1 MAMQMK
7 DSGIEWIGEIPADWE
22 VRKLRYFGHLDSSG
36 VDKKIREGEP
46 LFKSIHYTNVYNN
59 SFSEL
64 GNRDDYLVVSAD
76 ESKMKCKLVR
86 GDVLFTNSSETAK
99 DIGHSVVIKED
110 LSDTLFGYHLMRL
123 RPTEKVVLEY
133 EKYMFGNR
141 YLKEWFGLRA
151 NGITR
156 YGINYIDFADALILI
171 PPIALQEKIALFLD
185 SRCAEIDVVIAAK
198 QRQNE
203 LLKEQRHSI
212 VYEAVTKG
220 LDPTVT
226 YKDSGVDWIGEIP
239 AGWEVRKIKYA
250 FINLDS
256 KRVPL
261 SSEERDGLER
271 IYDYYGASGVIDK
284 IDRYIFDDELILV
297 GEDGANLLARST
309 PLAFI
314 ARGKFWVNNHAH
326 ILKPIVGNNLTYMA
340 KQLETIDYTALISGS
355 AQPKLTQEQLENV
368 RIVVPPTFVQ
378 QQIGDYLDIRCAEL
392 DRVVAANNAVIDK
405 LKDYRQSLIYEAVTG
420 KIAV

>member
-1 MAMQMK
+1 MAMRMK
-7 DSGIEWIGEIPADWE
+7 DSRIEWIGEIPADWE

-36 VDKKIREGEP
+36 VDKKIRDGEP
-46 LFKSIHYTNVYNN
+46 LFKSIHYINVYNN

-64 GNRDDYLVVSAD
+64 GNRDDYLIVSAD

-171 PPIALQEKIALFLD
+171 PPIALQEKIALLLD
-185 SRCAEIDVVIAAK
+185 SRCAEIDAVIAAK

-203 LLKEQRHSI
+203 LLQEQRQSI
-212 VYEAVTKG
+212 IFEAVTKG

-226 YKDSGVDWIGEIP
+226 YKDSGVEWIGEMP
-239 AGWEVRKIKYA
+239 EGWEVRKIKYVA
-250 FINLDS
+250 RMKSGESITATLIDEQGEYPVYGGNGLRGFTESVTHEGKFILIG
-256 KRVPL
+256 RQ
-261 SSEERDGLER
+261 
-271 IYDYYGASGVIDK
+271 GALCGNVH
-284 IDRYIFDDELILV
+284 LV
-297 GEDGANLLARST
+297 E
-309 PLAFI
+309 
-314 ARGKFWVNNHAH
+314 GKFWASEHA
-326 ILKPIVGNNLTYMA
+326 
-340 KQLETIDYTALISGS
+340 
-355 AQPKLTQEQLENV
+355 
-368 RIVVPPTFVQ
+368 IVVNV
-378 QQIGDYLDIRCAEL
+378 IGDYLVDWFSDVLQTMNLNQYSESAAQPGISVDRVLNLFVPVPSKHEQEAIVVFLKSKCAEL

-405 LKDYRQSLIYEAVTG
+405 LKEYRQSLIFEAVTG